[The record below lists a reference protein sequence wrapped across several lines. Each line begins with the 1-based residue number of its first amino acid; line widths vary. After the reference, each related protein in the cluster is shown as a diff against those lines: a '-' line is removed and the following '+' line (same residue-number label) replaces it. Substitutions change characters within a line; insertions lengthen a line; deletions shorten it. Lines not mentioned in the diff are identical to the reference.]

1 MDYTPL
7 LIQIIVAA
15 VVLAPVLWTV
25 GKWFVGKNK
34 AKLSDAILIAV
45 LGVVISSVI
54 GFILPGWMGSVLGTI
69 VMIVIWLALI
79 RHFFECSWLKAL
91 IIAIV
96 AGILYWILAL
106 IVSLVLVLFGLSA
119 LPSMW

>member
-7 LIQIIVAA
+7 LIQIIVDA
-15 VVLAPVLWTV
+15 VVLAQVLWIV

-34 AKLSDAILIAV
+34 AKFSDAILIAV

-69 VMIVIWLALI
+69 IMIVIWLALI

>member
-1 MDYTPL
+1 
-7 LIQIIVAA
+7 VAA
-15 VVLAPVLWTV
+15 VILAPVLWTV

-34 AKLSDAILIAV
+34 AKFIDALLIAV

-54 GFILPGWMGSVLGTI
+54 SFILPGWMGSLLGTI
-69 VMIVIWLALI
+69 IMIVVWLALI
-79 RHFFECSWLKAL
+79 RHFYECSWLKAL

-106 IVSLVLVLFGLSA
+106 MVSLVLVLLGFSA

>member
-34 AKLSDAILIAV
+34 AKFSDAILIAV

>member
-34 AKLSDAILIAV
+34 AKFSDAILIAV

-69 VMIVIWLALI
+69 IMIVIWLALI

>member
-34 AKLSDAILIAV
+34 AKFSDAILIAV

-106 IVSLVLVLFGLSA
+106 IVSIVLVLFGLSA